1 MGVGHEMRGEPVMS
15 TFRFALVAVGVF
27 ALAFVG
33 IFWGSKGFPV
43 MAMLAEP
50 TKPDAR
56 APAVTSRNNVADRNP
71 FANNPFANHNP
82 VADLQ
87 LIARARNAALADMAN
102 AQASLPKWD
111 DRNWKGLNYRP
122 AASTPGDNRR
132 LHSVFSSAR

>member
-1 MGVGHEMRGEPVMS
+1 MS
-15 TFRFALVAVGVF
+15 TFRFALVAAGLF

-43 MAMLAEP
+43 MAMLTEP
-50 TKPDAR
+50 MKPA
-56 APAVTSRNNVADRNP
+56 AHVPAVTYRNNVAADHNP
-71 FANNPFANHNP
+71 FANRNP

-102 AQASLPKWD
+102 INASLPKWD

-122 AASTPGDNRR
+122 SASTPGDNRR

>member
-1 MGVGHEMRGEPVMS
+1 
-15 TFRFALVAVGVF
+15 
-27 ALAFVG
+27 
-33 IFWGSKGFPV
+33 

-50 TKPDAR
+50 MKPAAR
-56 APAVTSRNNVADRNP
+56 VPAVTNRNNVADHNP
-71 FANNPFANHNP
+71 FANRSP

-102 AQASLPKWD
+102 INASLPKWD

-122 AASTPGDNRR
+122 SASTPGDNRR

>member
-1 MGVGHEMRGEPVMS
+1 MS
-15 TFRFALVAVGVF
+15 TLRFALVAAGLF

-33 IFWGSKGFPV
+33 ISWGSRGFPV

-50 TKPDAR
+50 MKPAAR
-56 APAVTSRNNVADRNP
+56 VPAVTNRNNVVDHNP
-71 FANNPFANHNP
+71 FANRNP

-87 LIARARNAALADMAN
+87 LMARARNAAIADITN

-122 AASTPGDNRR
+122 SASTPGDHRR

>member
-1 MGVGHEMRGEPVMS
+1 MS
-15 TFRFALVAVGVF
+15 TLRFAMVAARLF

-43 MAMLAEP
+43 MAMRAEP

-56 APAVTSRNNVADRNP
+56 VPAVTNRNNVVDHNP
-71 FANNPFANHNP
+71 FANRNP

-87 LIARARNAALADMAN
+87 LIARARNAAIADIAN
-102 AQASLPKWD
+102 ANASLPKWD

-122 AASTPGDNRR
+122 SASAPADR
-132 LHSVFSSAR
+132 LHSTFSSAR